1 MPVVTRIETESGRPV
16 ATRVVR
22 ANRFC
27 ERLLGLLRRRQLD
40 SDEGLLLMPGGS
52 IHTLG
57 MHFPI
62 DVIFLDAQM
71 RIRKIARGVRPWRMS
86 FSTRDTHCV
95 LELASGRATTV
106 SLHIGMRLVELAK
119 ECA

>member
-16 ATRVVR
+16 AARVVR
-22 ANRFC
+22 ASRFC
-27 ERLLGLLRRRQLD
+27 ERFLGLLRRRQLG
-40 SDEGLLLMPGGS
+40 SDEGLLLTPGGS
-52 IHTLG
+52 VHTLG

-86 FSTRDTHCV
+86 FSPADTRCV
-95 LELASGRATTV
+95 LELASGRATTA
-106 SLHIGMRLVELAK
+106 SLHIGMRLVERAK
-119 ECA
+119 EYA

>member
-1 MPVVTRIETESGRPV
+1 
-16 ATRVVR
+16 VVR
-22 ANRFC
+22 ASRFG
-27 ERLLGLLRRRQLD
+27 ERFLGLLRRRQLD
-40 SDEGLLLMPGGS
+40 GDEGLLLMPGGS
-52 IHTLG
+52 VHTLG

-62 DVIFLDAQM
+62 DVIFLDTQM

-86 FSTRDTHCV
+86 FATGDTHCV

-106 SLHIGMRLVELAK
+106 SLHVGMRLVELAK